1 MYIDVL
7 CELGAKAIDQTFV
20 YHVPTFLKESIK
32 IGVRVKIPFG
42 KMEIEGFV
50 ININNDSLFDRDKI
64 KDIISVIDE
73 EPVLNKEMLILGKY
87 MADSLLCSKVSA
99 YQVMLPKALKAQ
111 VNTNVKL
118 KYNKYLRRNKSIE

>member
-42 KMEIEGFV
+42 KM
-50 ININNDSLFDRDKI
+50 NR
-64 KDIISVIDE
+64 
-73 EPVLNKEMLILGKY
+73 Y
-87 MADSLLCSKVSA
+87 T
-99 YQVMLPKALKAQ
+99 YR
-111 VNTNVKL
+111 
-118 KYNKYLRRNKSIE
+118 Y